1 MDVGAL
7 TRKGEIKRRKH
18 KSHNGGSAGP
28 LYFKGFLGELRSLDY
43 GTRDSIWGL
52 KGIQSVV
59 EPQHVPIVPATEA
72 PQIVPPNIE
81 TSPQVN
87 AK

>member
-1 MDVGAL
+1 MGAL
-7 TRKGEIKRRKH
+7 TRKNERIGREH
-18 KSHNGGSAGP
+18 ESHNGGSPGP

-59 EPQHVPIVPATEA
+59 EPVSVPLVPALE
-72 PQIVPPNIE
+72 PPE
-81 TSPQVN
+81 TMPSIDETNPQVE

>member
-7 TRKGEIKRRKH
+7 TRKGERKGRKH
-18 KSHNGGSAGP
+18 ESHNSGSAGP
-28 LYFKGFLGELRSLDY
+28 LYFRGFLGELRSLDY
-43 GTRDSIWGL
+43 GVRDSIWGL

-59 EPQHVPIVPATEA
+59 EPQYVPPGPATEA
-72 PQIVPPNIE
+72 PQVMSPIFE